1 MVALRQK
8 IAAQLYS
15 LRKEIEADPEHVFKT
30 LKEIGFEAVQVDG
43 MRGHAPEEI
52 ARLVKKYDFKIAG
65 MHIKHD
71 RFIDDLEGIMQEC
84 ELFGCRTIYDKYIDD
99 EDQNEVGYRK
109 TKAALIKAAQR
120 LSTQGYRIGLH
131 NPEYDYVN
139 QIDGR
144 NVMAFITDLEN
155 NIGIY
160 AEPDTY
166 WMTLAGENLLS
177 ALEKYSGR
185 APILHLKDYLSGFDK
200 EDMVNSL
207 TEVGSGEIDMKAV
220 VAWGEK
226 NGVEYYCIEQD
237 YSKIGMFESMK
248 KGFDYLVSLESEL

>member
-1 MVALRQK
+1 MAELRKK

-15 LRKEIEADPEHVFKT
+15 LRQEFEADPENVLRT

-43 MRGHAPEEI
+43 MRGHDPFEI
-52 ARLVKKYDFKIAG
+52 ASLIKKYGFKIAG

-71 RFIDDLEGIMQEC
+71 RFMDDLEGIVQEC
-84 ELFGCRTIYDKYIDD
+84 DLFDCRTIYDKYIDD
-99 EDQNEVGYRK
+99 EDQNEAGYRK
-109 TKAALIKAAQR
+109 TKKALVQAAQT
-120 LSTQGYRIGLH
+120 LSGQGYRIGLH
-131 NPEYDYVN
+131 NPEYDYLN

-144 NVMAFITDLEN
+144 NVMAFITDLED

-166 WMTLAGENLLS
+166 WMTLAGEDVMS

-207 TEVGSGEIDMKAV
+207 TEVGYGEVDMKAV

-248 KGFDYLVSLESEL
+248 KGFDYLISLESEI